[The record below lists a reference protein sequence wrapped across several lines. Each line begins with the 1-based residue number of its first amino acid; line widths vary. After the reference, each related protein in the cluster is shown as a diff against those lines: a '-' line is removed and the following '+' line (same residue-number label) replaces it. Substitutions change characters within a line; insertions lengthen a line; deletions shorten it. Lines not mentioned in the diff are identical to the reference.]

1 MAKFLSFKRERMS
14 YLPDLSFE
22 YKAAIREAILK
33 GDRVAISYSI
43 RECPHP
49 ESLNI
54 FCQQLDELLKARKK
68 TERTFWHQSA
78 SAVTADIKGKTAII
92 FYAEDVNQ
100 PPTVENIDSD
110 GDDFDD
116 DDFLDI
122 EGSPPLPFDYSAD
135 IESIVIPG

>member
-1 MAKFLSFKRERMS
+1 MAKFLSFQREKMH

-22 YKAAIREAILK
+22 YKAAIREVILK
-33 GDRVAISYSI
+33 GDRIAISFSI
-43 RECPHP
+43 TECPHP
-49 ESLNI
+49 ENLNI

-68 TERTFWHQSA
+68 TERAFWFQSV

-100 PPTVENIDSD
+100 PPVAENIDFE

-135 IESIVIPG
+135 LNSIVLPR